1 MNRPSLGQLFEERAN
16 NFNLIRVLAALAVI
30 YGHAGAITGQ
40 GPADFF
46 LRSVGHKFIGGVAVD
61 VFFVL
66 SGFLITS
73 SAMSQRGLTYY
84 MTSRLLR
91 IYPALI
97 VCVLLSVFLLGPML
111 TKLDIGAYFHSRQT
125 WAYLWQ
131 NMTAWKTQYEL
142 PGVFLTN
149 HDHAINGSLWSL
161 AVEIRLYV
169 IVIVFLWAGLLTR
182 RSLFNALFALAMAVS
197 LARPEAWVPLIQY
210 DNHRDVTL
218 MFLIGAFMWVN
229 RHDIP
234 MNPAVA
240 VLLLMLTSALHK
252 TPHFGLAYTLA
263 LPYFVFVAAYVPG
276 LTWFNRAGDYSY
288 GIYLYGWPCQ
298 QLALMWWPT
307 SSNLANTAQS
317 SVMALSLAFFSWHL
331 IEQPAMG
338 LKKRLM
344 RSNTV
349 TPTTSDTEKSA

>member
-73 SAMSQRGLTYY
+73 SALSQRGLAYY
-84 MTSRLLR
+84 ATSRLLR

-97 VCVLLSVFLLGPML
+97 VCVLLSVFLLGPAL
-111 TKLDIGAYFHSRQT
+111 TALDLGAYFHSRQT
-125 WAYLWQ
+125 WVYLWQ
-131 NMTAWKTQYEL
+131 NMSAWKTQYEL
-142 PGVFLTN
+142 PGVFLKN
-149 HDHAINGSLWSL
+149 RDHAVNGSLWSL
-161 AVEIRLYV
+161 AVEVRLYI
-169 IVIVFLWAGLLTR
+169 IVLVFLWAGLLTR
-182 RSLFNALFALAMAVS
+182 RSAFNAVFALVMVIS
-197 LARPEAWVPLIQY
+197 LARPEIWTPLIQY

-229 RHDIP
+229 RNDIP

-240 VLLLMLTSALHK
+240 LLILLFASALHK
-252 TPHFGLAYTLA
+252 TPYFGLAYTLA
-263 LPYFVFVAAYVPG
+263 LPYFVFVAAYLPG
-276 LTWFNRAGDYSY
+276 LSWFNRAGDYSY

-317 SVMALSLAFFSWHL
+317 SLMAFSMALMSWHL

-338 LKKRLM
+338 LKKRLL
-344 RSNTV
+344 RSTTAAAP
-349 TPTTSDTEKSA
+349 TPLTAESK